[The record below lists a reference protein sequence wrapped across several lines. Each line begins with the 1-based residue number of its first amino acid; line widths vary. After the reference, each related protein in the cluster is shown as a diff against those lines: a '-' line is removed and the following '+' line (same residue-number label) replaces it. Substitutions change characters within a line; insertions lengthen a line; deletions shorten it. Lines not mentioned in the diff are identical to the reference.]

1 MSRNTWLVI
10 IIIVLLVLC
19 LALSCCGGF
28 LTLYYAQQRGFLS
41 TPAAT
46 PFSGIPPTPEG
57 ISTPFPSP
65 AHAGGTLRLPG
76 SEPVSLDP
84 AVAGDLRSH
93 EYISKIFSG
102 LVTLDENLEVVP
114 DIAERWDVS
123 ADRTVYTFYLRRDV
137 RFHDGKPVTAH
148 DVKYSIERSCDPD
161 VAGDNPVASSYL
173 GDIVGALD
181 KLNRRA
187 DEVRGV
193 EVVDDYTLRITIDA
207 PKSYFLSK
215 LTYPTSYVVDRD
227 NVESGR
233 DWTQE
238 PNGTGPFRLVEWSD
252 ERIVLAAN
260 EHFYRG
266 RPLLDEVVYDLRGIA
281 SLSLY
286 ERGEL
291 DVAGVGAANIDRVL
305 DPNDPLNSELSIVAS
320 LDVWYVAFNTTMPP
334 FDDVKVRQAF
344 AYATNKKAIANIIL
358 GKMVTP
364 ATGIL
369 PPGMP
374 GYNASL
380 TGIPY
385 DPDQALTLLEES
397 SYGGADR
404 LPPITFTVSGEG
416 GADPVTEALVA
427 TYEEALGVEVQIT
440 QVPWRDFLEGLNE
453 QRYQMFSLGWVA
465 DYPDPENFLDIL
477 FHGESEYNHTGYDN
491 PEVNALLEEA
501 RVEADPERRMELYQ
515 QAEEIIVEDAV
526 WIPLY
531 HGVDYVLVKPN
542 IKNFSVTPQGLF
554 SYERAYLETE

>member
-1 MSRNTWLVI
+1 
-10 IIIVLLVLC
+10 
-19 LALSCCGGF
+19 
-28 LTLYYAQQRGFLS
+28 
-41 TPAAT
+41 
-46 PFSGIPPTPEG
+46 
-57 ISTPFPSP
+57 
-65 AHAGGTLRLPG
+65 
-76 SEPVSLDP
+76 
-84 AVAGDLRSH
+84 
-93 EYISKIFSG
+93 
-102 LVTLDENLEVVP
+102 
-114 DIAERWDVS
+114 
-123 ADRTVYTFYLRRDV
+123 
-137 RFHDGKPVTAH
+137 
-148 DVKYSIERSCDPD
+148 
-161 VAGDNPVASSYL
+161 
-173 GDIVGALD
+173 
-181 KLNRRA
+181 
-187 DEVRGV
+187 
-193 EVVDDYTLRITIDA
+193 
-207 PKSYFLSK
+207 
-215 LTYPTSYVVDRD
+215 
-227 NVESGR
+227 
-233 DWTQE
+233 
-238 PNGTGPFRLVEWSD
+238 
-252 ERIVLAAN
+252 
-260 EHFYRG
+260 
-266 RPLLDEVVYDLRGIA
+266 
-281 SLSLY
+281 
-286 ERGEL
+286 
-291 DVAGVGAANIDRVL
+291 
-305 DPNDPLNSELSIVAS
+305 